1 MYKRIKYLI
10 IEDDA
15 ASVKIIKWELMRMGY
30 QADYKH
36 VENEQQM
43 RRQLLDN
50 SFDVIISD
58 HYMPAFS
65 SLDALFIRNEMAPAI
80 PFIILS
86 TNIPAHAQQEAC
98 MRGCN
103 AVLDKNHIDLLGAL
117 IAQLVPDCSKE
128 QVYKL

>member
-15 ASVKIIKWELMRMGY
+15 ASVKITKWELMRMGY
-30 QADYKH
+30 QADYTH

-43 RRQLLDN
+43 RRQLLDD

-58 HYMPAFS
+58 HHMPAFS
-65 SLDALFIRNEMAPAI
+65 SLDALLIRNEMAPTI

-86 TNIPAHAQQEAC
+86 ANIPAYAQQKAC
-98 MRGCN
+98 MLGCN
-103 AVLDKNHIDLLGAL
+103 AVLDKNHIDSLGAL
-117 IAQLVPDCSKE
+117 IIQLVPKSFKE
-128 QVYKL
+128 DI